1 MPRILPPLF
10 AAVLCLGLS
19 ACALP
24 RPSIPAPGGPWISAL
39 GRDHPLAGR
48 IWSPSQSLFVSA
60 GHVRAQ
66 AAEAD
71 FVLLGEKHD
80 NEDHHRIQAW
90 VTGQIFAQGRRPVL
104 AFEMIT
110 QDQTQALS
118 DAIARRPRDAA
129 GLGAALGWERS
140 GWPAWRQYRPIAQ
153 AALDAGAPIL
163 PAGLAR
169 PTINAIGKE
178 GVRALGERRV
188 KLLALDK
195 PMPKALTKA
204 LRREIVEAHC
214 GMLPATMTGPM
225 TTIMQARDAHMAG
238 VLIEGASLA
247 GRDGAVLIAGKGH
260 ARLDY
265 AVPFHLRRLAPGRR
279 ILSIAMIE
287 VAADETGP
295 KSYAARFNAK
305 ALPYDF
311 VWFTPYPERD
321 PPCERFADQ
330 LRKAKQ
336 RHQKQREAD

>member
-1 MPRILPPLF
+1 MPSFPNHLL

-19 ACALP
+19 ACAAP
-24 RPSIPAPGGPWISAL
+24 QPSIQDPSGPWVSAL
-39 GRDHPLAGR
+39 GRDHPLSGR
-48 IWSPSQSLFVSA
+48 IWSPSQSLFVSSDQ
-60 GHVRAQ
+60 VRAQ

-110 QDQTQALS
+110 DDQTQALG
-118 DAIARRPRDAA
+118 DAIARRPRDAT

-163 PAGLAR
+163 PAGLSR
-169 PTINAIGKE
+169 PTIRAIGKE
-178 GVRALGERRV
+178 GARALGERRE

-195 PMPKALTKA
+195 PMPDELTKP
-204 LRREIVEAHC
+204 LRRAIVEAHC
-214 GMLPATMTGPM
+214 GQLPATMIGPM
-225 TTIMQARDAHMAG
+225 TTVMQVRDAHMAG
-238 VLIEGASLA
+238 VLIEGASMA
-247 GRDGAVLIAGKGH
+247 GRDGAVLITGKGH

-287 VAADETGP
+287 VAPDETGP
-295 KSYAARFNAK
+295 ASYAARFSAK

-311 VWFTPYPERD
+311 VWFTPYPERE